1 MELSLKVLSISDLRD
16 LTGRLSGF
24 SSMHIFTGMHSIRIT
39 AIGVLVAL
47 LSLTAHAQNNKDA
60 LTIDQIILE
69 GNKRTKDYVVF
80 RELEFEPGDVI
91 SSVDA
96 EALWHENEK
105 RILSTGLFTHVA
117 LEVVPSD
124 VPGSVDVFIVL
135 QENWFLYPNFIFE
148 LADRNFNVWWNEQN
162 KSLDRVNIGGRIN
175 WINVS
180 GHRDQLKLITQFGY
194 TRKYDLEYRF
204 PYLNKAKT
212 LGIGAAVVYTENRE
226 IGFETIGNKTEF
238 FSGDDDRVV
247 LQRFRAS
254 SWLTY
259 RPKLYGNHLFK
270 LEYHRNSIDDFV
282 AQELNTE
289 YFLNGESALRFFHA
303 EYDFSFDRRRYV
315 FYPEGGYQFG
325 INIKKEGL
333 GIFNEYDNFNIEL
346 RGEYYFNIKDRFIIA
361 NLAKVKTN
369 LNRSQVG
376 FANNTGLGYNGNV
389 VSGYELFVVDGTDFL
404 LTKSSVRWKMIDNLV
419 NLDKLMPLR
428 QFKKMNL
435 KAYLSFNVDTG
446 YVNEPTYRETNF
458 LNNRFL
464 VGYGPGLDI
473 ILFNT
478 HLFSFEYSFNQLGQS
493 ALFISNSVSF

>member
-1 MELSLKVLSISDLRD
+1 MECSLKVSSILNLGDSIDDHVCLTIMPRNLNTHYLR
-16 LTGRLSGF
+16 F
-24 SSMHIFTGMHSIRIT
+24 AVM
-39 AIGVLVAL
+39 AVLVFLFSHPAI
-47 LSLTAHAQNNKDA
+47 SQGRAEFI
-60 LTIDQIILE
+60 TIDQIILE
-69 GNKRTKDYVVF
+69 GNKRTKDYVVL
-80 RELEFEPGDVI
+80 RELEFAIGDRI
-91 SSVDA
+91 SSTDA

-105 RILSTGLFTHVA
+105 RILSTGLFTYVEM
-117 LEVVPSD
+117 EVVPSD
-124 VPGSVDVFIVL
+124 DAGSVNIFITL
-135 QENWFLYPNFIFE
+135 QENWFIYPNFIFE
-148 LADRNFNVWWNEQN
+148 LADRNFNVWWNEQA
-162 KSLDRVNIGGRIN
+162 KSLDRVNLGGRIN

-194 TRKYDLEYRF
+194 TRKYDLQYRF
-204 PYLNKAKT
+204 PYLNRAKT

-238 FSGDDDRVV
+238 YSGEDDRVV

-282 AQELNTE
+282 AQELNPE
-289 YFLNGESALRFFHA
+289 YFLNGESALRFFHV
-303 EYDFSFDRRRYV
+303 EYDFNFDRRRYV

-325 INIKKEGL
+325 INVKKEGL

-369 LNRSQVG
+369 LNRSQIG

-389 VSGYELFVVDGTDFL
+389 ISGYELFVVDGTDFL

-419 NLDKLMPLR
+419 NLDKVMPLR
-428 QFKKMNL
+428 QFKKMNF
-435 KAYLSFNVDTG
+435 KAYLSFNMDTG

-464 VGYGPGLDI
+464 VGYGPGLDL

-478 HLFSFEYSFNQLGQS
+478 HLFSFEYSFNHLGQS

>member
-1 MELSLKVLSISDLRD
+1 MSISDSRD
-16 LTGRLSGF
+16 FTLGLVCFNIMHSLSG
-24 SSMHIFTGMHSIRIT
+24 MQNIRKTLLWVLLILISIGANGQSNSKSI
-39 AIGVLVAL
+39 
-47 LSLTAHAQNNKDA
+47 S
-60 LTIDQIILE
+60 IDQIILE
-69 GNKRTKDYVVF
+69 GNKRTKDYVVL
-80 RELEFEPGDVI
+80 RELEFEEGDII
-91 SSVDA
+91 SAADA
-96 EALWHENEK
+96 EALWHENKK
-105 RILSTGLFTHVA
+105 RILSTGLFTHVDMEA
-117 LEVVPSD
+117 LPSED
-124 VPGSVDVFIVL
+124 SDGVNIFITL
-135 QENWFLYPNFIFE
+135 QENWFIYPNFIFE
-148 LADRNFNVWWNEQN
+148 LADRNFNVWWNEQG
-162 KSLDRVNIGGRIN
+162 KSLDRVNLGGRVN

-180 GHRDQLKLITQFGY
+180 GNRDQLKLITQFGY
-194 TRKYDLEYRF
+194 TRKYDLQYRYPF
-204 PYLNKAKT
+204 LNKNKT

-238 FSGDDDRVV
+238 FSAQDDRVV

-254 SWLTY
+254 SWLTF
-259 RPKLYGNHLFK
+259 RPNLYGNHLFK

-282 AQELNTE
+282 AQELNRD

-325 INIKKEGL
+325 VNIKKEGL

-404 LTKSSVRWKMIDNLV
+404 LTKSSFRWKMIDNLV
-419 NLDKLMPLR
+419 NLDKVMPLR

-435 KAYLSFNVDTG
+435 KAYLSFNVDSG

-464 VGYGPGLDI
+464 VGYGPGLDL

-478 HLFSFEYSFNQLGQS
+478 HLFSFEYSFNHLGQS